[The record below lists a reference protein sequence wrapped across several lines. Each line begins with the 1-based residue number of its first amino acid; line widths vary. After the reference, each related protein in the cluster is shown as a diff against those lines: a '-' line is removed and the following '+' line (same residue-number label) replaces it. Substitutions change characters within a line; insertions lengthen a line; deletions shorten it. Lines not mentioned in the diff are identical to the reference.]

1 VAESWRQRGFHPELI
16 PFGVDANA
24 FYDTDR
30 YSIPPDVALPSP
42 IIGFVGHIN
51 QRIDLRLLEA
61 VAATGRSLLLV
72 GPRTDDSADRE
83 RWQELLARPNVRW
96 VGPKSFVDLP
106 GYYAAIDVGLVPY
119 GDSAFN
125 RGSFPLKTLEY
136 LAAGRPVVATGL
148 PAVRWLATDLITIAD
163 DAATFAAA
171 ADRLAQEPRTVS
183 SISARRQLANQHDW
197 RQRAHAFISAIE
209 RAGNGR
215 GQLTER

>member
-1 VAESWRQRGFHPELI
+1 
-16 PFGVDANA
+16 
-24 FYDTDR
+24 
-30 YSIPPDVALPSP
+30 
-42 IIGFVGHIN
+42 
-51 QRIDLRLLEA
+51 
-61 VAATGRSLLLV
+61 
-72 GPRTDDSADRE
+72 
-83 RWQELLARPNVRW
+83 
-96 VGPKSFVDLP
+96 
-106 GYYAAIDVGLVPY
+106 
-119 GDSAFN
+119 
-125 RGSFPLKTLEY
+125 LEY